1 LTAIQSA
8 DQRSIGVL
16 EKKKVFTMKKYVR
29 STVVFLCICI
39 VLASCGPSQAHLDA
53 QATSIVAGVFE
64 TLTAE
69 APTIAP
75 SLIETQLPTLTSTP
89 ASTPTATLT
98 STPLPGRM
106 TFPIQAL
113 SDSIPWLAWDENF
126 ISGILYLGFGLTNPP
141 FDVALVRKAFA
152 AAIDREAIG
161 DLAERLHW
169 NDVRPATTFIHPEV
183 LGRDLYNDVGIP
195 FDPEQ
200 ARDYLAQAGYTDP
213 SSFPSTTFVISEAG
227 QPAPGFYYQMAGLI
241 VEMWKEHLGVTVK
254 IEDLGRLVD
263 YYQYLY
269 TSNPELFRLSFV
281 MTTTD
286 GNDPDTVFRYAFY
299 TQLNVSDFSNAD
311 FDNLIDQASSIA
323 DPLQRQILYVQAE
336 RLLCEEFA
344 VVIPLFHYA
353 K

>member
-1 LTAIQSA
+1 
-8 DQRSIGVL
+8 
-16 EKKKVFTMKKYVR
+16 MKKYVR

>member
-1 LTAIQSA
+1 MNLTV
-8 DQRSIGVL
+8 R
-16 EKKKVFTMKKYVR
+16 FTVA
-29 STVVFLCICI
+29 FLCICV
-39 VLASCGPSQAHLDA
+39 VLTSCGPSQAELDA
-53 QATSIVAGVFE
+53 QATSIVAGVFA

-69 APTIAP
+69 APSIAP
-75 SLIETQLPTLTSTP
+75 PADDTPPPTSTSTP

-106 TFPIQAL
+106 TFPIQVF
-113 SDSIPWLAWDENF
+113 SDSIPWLAWDVGYV
-126 ISGILYLGFGLTNPP
+126 SGILYLGFGLANPP

-161 DLAERLHW
+161 ELAERLHW
-169 NDVRPATTFIHPEV
+169 NDVRPATSFIHPEV

-213 SSFPSTTFVISEAG
+213 STFPSTTFVISQAG
-227 QPAPGFYYQMAGLI
+227 QPAPDLYYQMADLI
-241 VEMWKEHLGVTVK
+241 VDMWKEHLGVTVK
-254 IEDLGRLVD
+254 IENLGRLVD

-269 TSNPELFRLSFV
+269 THDPELFRLSFV
-281 MTTTD
+281 MTRTD

-311 FDNLIDQASSIA
+311 FDSLIEQASSIT
-323 DPLQRQILYVQAE
+323 DPLQRQVLYIQAE
-336 RLLCEEFA
+336 RLLCEELA
-344 VVIPLFHYA
+344 VVIPLLHYA